1 MQSNCRHVVKNP
13 CCVTMFSVKF
23 QFLSDILGFWV
34 RLLTEGLKDNKLKGK
49 AAPPLPIKPCLFA
62 SVLPHYLYQTSV
74 HVCPHVHDAAC
85 GLHLSLCAIW
95 SQSVV
100 AVPPHPSVGSS
111 QTAICKTWPS
121 VGPLLRLTAL
131 PCTTAPLP
139 HLSSPSSFH
148 ITRFTPFP
156 HFHFHTSWAPR
167 IAHCLPLSAC
177 LCPSVILPP
186 LPSTCDL
193 LSFIISQYMYMQ
205 MQPL

>member
-1 MQSNCRHVVKNP
+1 M
-13 CCVTMFSVKF
+13 CV
-23 QFLSDILGFWV
+23 
-34 RLLTEGLKDNKLKGK
+34 
-49 AAPPLPIKPCLFA
+49 C
-62 SVLPHYLYQTSV
+62 
-74 HVCPHVHDAAC
+74 VCPRVHGAVC

-95 SQSVV
+95 NQSVV
-100 AVPPHPSVGSS
+100 AVSPNPSVGSS
-111 QTAICKTWPS
+111 QMAICKTWPS

-156 HFHFHTSWAPR
+156 HFHFHTSWAPC

-193 LSFIISQYMYMQ
+193 HSFIISLLFCISPYG
-205 MQPL
+205 LSICTCRGSHSKIFTLNCKLKDWRSRLLKR